1 MLKVDQFSGHTYLTT
16 GNIKTDETG
25 KLFVKTGN
33 DYIAQNGDYIQK
45 TGSGYLNLRTGVN
58 STFGDPFEDDEDE

>member
-16 GNIKTDETG
+16 GDIKTDETG

-45 TGSGYLNLRTGVN
+45 TGSGYSNLRTGVN
-58 STFGDPFEDDEDE
+58 STFADPFGDDDE